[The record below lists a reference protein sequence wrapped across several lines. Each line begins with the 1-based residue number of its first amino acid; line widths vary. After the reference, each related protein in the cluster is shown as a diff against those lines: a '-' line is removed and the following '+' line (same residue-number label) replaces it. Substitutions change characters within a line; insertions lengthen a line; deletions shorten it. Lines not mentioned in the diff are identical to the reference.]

1 MNEKILLIA
10 AFTRET
16 CYVKLALGT
25 GYTWQKFRSRS
36 WKKLWLAGKSIYL
49 LMCPSTSYAKGESM
63 KDLTDK
69 IVKLKKEKKAIIL
82 AHNYQRPEIQDI
94 ADYVGDSI
102 ELSRKAM
109 LEKDAEII
117 VFSAVDFMAESAAM
131 LNPEKKVLLPSLG
144 ARCPMA
150 QMLTVDEI
158 KRWKALY
165 PNAPVVL
172 YVNTL
177 ASAKAYCDI
186 CCTSAN
192 AVEVINSL
200 DAETI
205 LFGPDRNL
213 AEYVAE
219 KTGKTLIPI
228 PEWGF
233 CPTHLLFQPEDVTAT
248 KLQYPDAAVMVH
260 PECSSEMR
268 KVADFVG
275 STSKMCRYA
284 RECRANT
291 VIVGTEEGL
300 LHRLRKENP
309 EKRFVMAYEG
319 AVCPNMKLTTLD
331 RLYVALKEEKYVVK
345 VPENVARKARTALER
360 MFLVKS

>member
-1 MNEKILLIA
+1 MN
-10 AFTRET
+10 
-16 CYVKLALGT
+16 LAD
-25 GYTWQKFRSRS
+25 R
-36 WKKLWLAGKSIYL
+36 
-49 LMCPSTSYAKGESM
+49 
-63 KDLTDK
+63 
-69 IVKLKKEKKAIIL
+69 IVKLKKEKNAVIL
-82 AHNYQRPEIQDI
+82 AHNYQRPEIQDM

-109 LEKDAEII
+109 EEKAAEII
-117 VFSAVDFMAESAAM
+117 VFAAVDFMAESAAI
-131 LNPEKKVLLPSLG
+131 LNPKKKVLLPTLG

-158 KRWKALY
+158 TRWKKVY
-165 PNAPVVL
+165 PDAPVVL

-177 ASAKAYCDI
+177 ASAKAYCDV

-200 DAETI
+200 EAETI

-233 CPTHLLFQPEDVTAT
+233 CPTHLLFQPEDVTVL
-248 KLQYPDAAVMVH
+248 KLQHPDAVVMVH

-275 STSKMCRYA
+275 STSKMCNYA
-284 RECRANT
+284 RESSAKT
-291 VIVGTEEGL
+291 FIVGTEEGL
-300 LHRLRKENP
+300 LHRLSKENP
-309 EKRFVMAYEG
+309 EKQFLVAYEG

-331 RLYVALKEEKYVVK
+331 RLYASLKEEKYTVR
-345 VPENVARKARTALER
+345 VPENVAEKARAALER
-360 MFLVKS
+360 MFEIRN

>member
-1 MNEKILLIA
+1 MN
-10 AFTRET
+10 
-16 CYVKLALGT
+16 
-25 GYTWQKFRSRS
+25 
-36 WKKLWLAGKSIYL
+36 
-49 LMCPSTSYAKGESM
+49 
-63 KDLTDK
+63 LTDK

-94 ADYVGDSI
+94 ADYIGDSI

-109 LEKDAEII
+109 EEKDAEII
-117 VFSAVDFMAESAAM
+117 VFSAVDFMAESAAI
-131 LNPEKKVLLPSLG
+131 LNPKKKVLLPTLG

-200 DAETI
+200 DAETV

-233 CPTHLLFQPEDVTAT
+233 CPTHLLFQPEDVTVL
-248 KLQYPDAAVMVH
+248 KLQHPDAAVMAH

-275 STSKMCRYA
+275 STSKMCHYA
-284 RECRANT
+284 RECKAKT
-291 VIVGTEEGL
+291 FIVGTEEGL

-309 EKRFVMAYEG
+309 EKHFIIAYED
-319 AVCPNMKLTTLD
+319 AVCPNMKLNTLD
-331 RLYVALKEEKYVVK
+331 RLYAALKEEKYTVK
-345 VPENVARKARTALER
+345 VPENIAKKARAALER
-360 MFLVKS
+360 MFEIKS

>member
-1 MNEKILLIA
+1 MKKPPSERVKIYISTNVLLFLHYRRNI
-10 AFTRET
+10 
-16 CYVKLALGT
+16 
-25 GYTWQKFRSRS
+25 
-36 WKKLWLAGKSIYL
+36 
-49 LMCPSTSYAKGESM
+49 M
-63 KDLTDK
+63 KDLSAQ
-69 IVKLKKEKKAIIL
+69 ILKLKKEKKAIIL
-82 AHNYQRPEIQDI
+82 AHNYQRPEVQEI
-94 ADYVGDSI
+94 ADYIGDSI

-109 LEKDAEII
+109 MEKDAEII
-117 VFSAVDFMAESAAM
+117 VFSAVDFMAESAAI
-131 LNPEKKVLLPSLG
+131 LNPNKKVLLPTLG

-158 KRWKALY
+158 KRAKALH

-177 ASAKAYCDI
+177 AEAKAQCDI

-200 DAETI
+200 DSDTI

-219 KTGKTLIPI
+219 ETGKTIIPL

-233 CPTHLLFQPEDVTAT
+233 CPTHLLFQPEDVTVL
-248 KLQYPDAAVMVH
+248 KQQHPDARVMVH
-260 PECSSEMR
+260 PECSREMR
-268 KVADFVG
+268 QAADFIG
-275 STSKMCRYA
+275 STSKMCKYA
-284 RECRANT
+284 KESNAKT
-291 VIVGTEEGL
+291 FIVGTEEGL

-309 EKRFVMAYEG
+309 GKQFLIAYEG

-331 RLYVALKEEKYVVK
+331 RLYVSLKEEKYVVK
-345 VPENVARKARTALER
+345 VPEKVAKKARTALER
-360 MFLVKS
+360 MLELKS